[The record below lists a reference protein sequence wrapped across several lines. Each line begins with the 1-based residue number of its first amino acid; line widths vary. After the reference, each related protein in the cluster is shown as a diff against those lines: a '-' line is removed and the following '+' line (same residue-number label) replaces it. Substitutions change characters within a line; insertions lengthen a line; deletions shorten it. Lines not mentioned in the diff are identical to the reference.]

1 MPGEKDRTD
10 EAPEPTEDLG
20 LPTPPSP
27 GRVPPPHL
35 PPPPEDDLRCGLFH
49 TEILVQTCPF
59 FPIWEEPLSGVPVH
73 NFCLTPRFI
82 KHVRSGVVFLCF
94 SLPTSPRFPLPS
106 PNIYIF

>member
-35 PPPPEDDLRCGLFH
+35 PPPPKDA
-49 TEILVQTCPF
+49 
-59 FPIWEEPLSGVPVH
+59 
-73 NFCLTPRFI
+73 PRRGTADRRLA
-82 KHVRSGVVFLCF
+82 VRSACA
-94 SLPTSPRFPLPS
+94 
-106 PNIYIF
+106 